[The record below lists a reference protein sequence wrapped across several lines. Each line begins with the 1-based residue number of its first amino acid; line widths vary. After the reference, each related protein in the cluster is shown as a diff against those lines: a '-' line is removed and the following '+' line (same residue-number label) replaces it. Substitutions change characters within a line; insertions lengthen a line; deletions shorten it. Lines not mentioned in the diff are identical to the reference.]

1 MLRGNLDLKLIGTLI
16 GMLVIVSLL
25 FSLMAPADAFMANAE
40 TRQTKAVEDI
50 IDKAMVQCYAL
61 EGSYPP
67 NLAYL
72 ESYGIIMDE
81 GHYNYYFEPIGS
93 NIKPTVKV
101 FQK

>member
-1 MLRGNLDLKLIGTLI
+1 MLRGNLDLKLLGTLV
-16 GMLVIVSLL
+16 GMLVIAALL
-25 FSLMAPADAFMANAE
+25 FSLMGPADTFMANAE
-40 TRQTKAVEDI
+40 TRQTKAVEEI

-67 NLAYL
+67 NLEYL
-72 ESYGIIMDE
+72 RSYGVILDE
-81 GHYNYYFEPIGS
+81 AHYNYYFEPIGS